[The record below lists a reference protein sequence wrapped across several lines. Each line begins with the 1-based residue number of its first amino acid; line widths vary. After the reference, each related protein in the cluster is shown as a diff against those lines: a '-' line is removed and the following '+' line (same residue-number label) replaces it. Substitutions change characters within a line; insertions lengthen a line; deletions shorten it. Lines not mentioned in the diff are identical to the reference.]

1 MEEGPQ
7 PTTASGRRISSGG
20 THKIARTRKK
30 SIDLVDYEGPVES

>member
-7 PTTASGRRISSGG
+7 PITASGRRISSGG
-20 THKIARTRKK
+20 SQKTARTRKK